1 MWKIQP
7 GIGNDYVTKTFRLPN
22 DLADT
27 LEALAFQNNLSLNQ
41 LVIQSLRYALNN
53 LEIPAEKTVANNQNN
68 IDRNACC

>member
-7 GIGNDYVTKTFRLPN
+7 GVGNDYVTKTFRLPT
-22 DLADT
+22 DLAGT

-53 LEIPAEKTVANNQNN
+53 LEVPMQNDVASNQTNL
-68 IDRNACC
+68 DGYC